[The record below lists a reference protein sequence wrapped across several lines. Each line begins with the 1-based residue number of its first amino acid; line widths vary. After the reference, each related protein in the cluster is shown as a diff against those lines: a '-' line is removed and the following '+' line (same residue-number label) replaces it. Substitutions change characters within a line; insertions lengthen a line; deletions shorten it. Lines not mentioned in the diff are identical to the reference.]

1 MEDRKRRRGR
11 HQSQLGSQFG
21 GRYNRQPR
29 GGQRSA
35 STLPRKSK
43 LHVTARRIRG
53 SMNRTT
59 TLRQVAGPVS
69 FVLIVLACWFV
80 AGIVADR
87 MVQQELDAAL
97 RTQRQMST
105 SIVDNMAEVIAS
117 DLAMSR
123 AIPATMAEMDVVQRA
138 LVQSQNYAANGE
150 ATEPALRAALLNNPQ
165 MTAVSKFL
173 HDAQGFSGLD
183 QIWIVNANGICVASS
198 ASVTSQDSAQQ
209 SFVGVDMRARG
220 YLTNALLGAFS
231 EAYGVGRAS
240 GEPGIF
246 IAAPVYSEG
255 LLVGAVVAKVGIAR
269 LRHWV
274 AHAGTFVS
282 DDNGVIIM
290 AHNSALEGHALPN
303 SRVTQMSPAERRIIY
318 RRDTFPDMLIRE
330 DTQVREQA
338 PWVPTAVAGQLFG
351 MIEQPMPALY
361 QNRSGLNSGLS
372 AHLVDPLA
380 AWPELLRNH
389 KRDHLLVF
397 LTLAGTVALAW
408 VITVSYVRERRH
420 HRATRDLAE
429 QLQSANTLLSAEA
442 RHDALTGALSRRY
455 FLDLLRREIDRAR
468 ANKEP
473 LCMAIAD
480 LDHFKQIN
488 DRFGHAAGDRALEHF
503 VDTCRTE
510 LRGSDA
516 IGRLGGEEFGLLL
529 PATDL
534 AGGREVVERLRL
546 RLKDVPSPKLPATAG
561 LSVSIGI
568 TELSPDELPERIMSR
583 ADTALYAAKTGGRDR
598 TEALPPDDT
607 APPARTVVNAW

>member
-1 MEDRKRRRGR
+1 
-11 HQSQLGSQFG
+11 
-21 GRYNRQPR
+21 
-29 GGQRSA
+29 
-35 STLPRKSK
+35 
-43 LHVTARRIRG
+43 
-53 SMNRTT
+53 MNRTT
-59 TLRQVAGPVS
+59 LRQATGPIS
-69 FVLIVLACWFV
+69 FALIVLVCWFV
-80 AGIVADR
+80 AGAVADR

-123 AIPATMAEMDVVQRA
+123 AIPATMAEMDVIQHA
-138 LVQSQNYAANGE
+138 LVQSQNYAANNG
-150 ATEPALRAALLNNPQ
+150 ATEPALRAALLKDPQ
-165 MTAVSKFL
+165 MTAVSTFL

-183 QIWIVNANGICVASS
+183 QVWLVNANGICVASS
-198 ASVTSQDSAQQ
+198 NSLTHPLGAER
-209 SFVGVDMRARG
+209 SFVGADMRMRG

-231 EAYGVGRAS
+231 EAYGVGRLS

-246 IAAPVYSEG
+246 IAAPVYADG
-255 LLVGAVVAKVGIAR
+255 LLVGVVVAKVGIAR

-274 AHAGTFVS
+274 AHAGTFVA
-282 DDNGVIIM
+282 DENGVIIM
-290 AHNSALEGHALPN
+290 AHNSELEGHALPN
-303 SRVTQMSPAERRIIY
+303 SRVTQMSATDRMTIY
-318 RRDTFPDMLIRE
+318 RREILPDIRIQVNP
-330 DTQVREQA
+330 QVREQA
-338 PWVPTAVAGQLFG
+338 PWVPASVAGQLFG
-351 MIEQPMPALY
+351 MSGQPAPSLY
-361 QNRSGLNSGLS
+361 QARSGLNSGLS

-455 FLDLLRREIDRAR
+455 FLDLLRHEIEHAH
-468 ANKEP
+468 AVNEP

-503 VDTCRTE
+503 VDTCRAE
-510 LRGSDA
+510 LRDSDA

-546 RLKDVPSPKLPATAG
+546 RLKAVPSPKLPASVG

-568 TELSPDELPERIMSR
+568 TELSSDDLPERIMSR

-607 APPARTVVNAW
+607 APPARTVATAW

>member
-1 MEDRKRRRGR
+1 
-11 HQSQLGSQFG
+11 
-21 GRYNRQPR
+21 
-29 GGQRSA
+29 
-35 STLPRKSK
+35 
-43 LHVTARRIRG
+43 
-53 SMNRTT
+53 MNRT
-59 TLRQVAGPVS
+59 TLRQVTGPVG
-69 FVLIVLACWFV
+69 FLLIVLVCWFV
-80 AGIVADR
+80 AGMVADR

-97 RTQRQMST
+97 RSQRQMST

-138 LVQSQNYAANGE
+138 LVQSQNYAAND
-150 ATEPALRAALLNNPQ
+150 AAAEPAMRAALLKDAR
-165 MTAVSKFL
+165 MTAVSNFL

-183 QIWIVNANGICVASS
+183 QIWLVNANGICVASS
-198 ASVTSQDSAQQ
+198 NSINNPLAAER
-209 SFVGVDMRARG
+209 SFVGTDMRTRG

-231 EAYGVGRAS
+231 EAYGVGRSS

-246 IAAPVYSEG
+246 IAAPSYQDG
-255 LLVGAVVAKVGIAR
+255 LLVGVVVAKVGLAR

-274 AHAGTFVS
+274 AHAGTFVADES
-282 DDNGVIIM
+282 GVVIM
-290 AHNSALEGHALPN
+290 AHNSALEGHALPD
-303 SRVTQMSPAERRIIY
+303 SRVTQMTRTDRMLVYHREA
-318 RRDTFPDMLIRE
+318 FPEIQIRV
-330 DTQVREQA
+330 DANVRKQA
-338 PWVPTAVAGQLFG
+338 PWVPEAVAGQLFG
-351 MIEQPMPALY
+351 MTEQPVPSLY
-361 QNRSGLNSGLS
+361 QSRGGLNSGLS

-442 RHDALTGALSRRY
+442 RHDALTGAVSRRY
-455 FLDLLRREIDRAR
+455 FLDLLRHEIERAHTS
-468 ANKEP
+468 NEP

-503 VDTCRTE
+503 VDTCRAE
-510 LRGSDA
+510 LRGADA

-534 AGGREVVERLRL
+534 AGGHEVVERLRL
-546 RLKDVPSPKLPATAG
+546 RLKAMPSAKLPASVG

-568 TELSPDELPERIMSR
+568 TELSPDDLPERIMSR
-583 ADTALYAAKTGGRDR
+583 ADMALYAAKSGGRDR

-607 APPARTVVNAW
+607 APPARTVANVW

>member
-1 MEDRKRRRGR
+1 
-11 HQSQLGSQFG
+11 
-21 GRYNRQPR
+21 
-29 GGQRSA
+29 
-35 STLPRKSK
+35 
-43 LHVTARRIRG
+43 
-53 SMNRTT
+53 MNRT
-59 TLRQVAGPVS
+59 TLRQVTGPVS
-69 FVLIVLACWFV
+69 FVLIVLVCWFV
-80 AGIVADR
+80 AGMVADR

-97 RTQRQMST
+97 RSQRQMST

-123 AIPATMAEMDVVQRA
+123 AIPATMAEMDLIQRA
-138 LVQSQNYAANGE
+138 LVQSQNYAANDE
-150 ATEPALRAALLNNPQ
+150 AAEPALRAALLKDPKLN
-165 MTAVSKFL
+165 AVSSFL

-183 QIWIVNANGICVASS
+183 QIWLVNTNGICVASS
-198 ASVTSQDSAQQ
+198 DSINNPYAAQR
-209 SFVGVDMRARG
+209 SFVGIDMRMRG

-246 IAAPVYSEG
+246 IAAPVYADG
-255 LLVGAVVAKVGIAR
+255 LLVGVVVAKVGIAR

-274 AHAGTFVS
+274 AHAGTFVA
-282 DDNGVIIM
+282 DENGVIIM
-290 AHNSALEGHALPN
+290 AHDSELEGHALPN
-303 SRVTQMSPAERRIIY
+303 SHVTQMSPAERRFIY
-318 RRDTFPDMLIRE
+318 RRDSFADMRIRVDAE
-330 DTQVREQA
+330 VREQA
-338 PWVPTAVAGQLFG
+338 PWVPAAIAGQLFG
-351 MIEQPMPALY
+351 MTAQTAPSLY
-361 QNRSGLNSGLS
+361 QARSGLNSGLS

-455 FLDLLRREIDRAR
+455 FLDLLRREIERAHASR
-468 ANKEP
+468 EP

-503 VDTCRTE
+503 VETCRAE
-510 LRGSDA
+510 LRGADA

-546 RLKDVPSPKLPATAG
+546 RLKAVPSPKLPPSVG

-568 TELSPDELPERIMSR
+568 TELSPDDLPERIMSR
-583 ADTALYAAKTGGRDR
+583 ADTALYAAKSGGRDR
-598 TEALPPDDT
+598 TEALLPPDDT
-607 APPARTVVNAW
+607 APSARTPANVW

>member
-1 MEDRKRRRGR
+1 
-11 HQSQLGSQFG
+11 
-21 GRYNRQPR
+21 
-29 GGQRSA
+29 
-35 STLPRKSK
+35 
-43 LHVTARRIRG
+43 
-53 SMNRTT
+53 MNRTT
-59 TLRQVAGPVS
+59 LRQATGPIS
-69 FVLIVLACWFV
+69 FTLIVLVCWFV
-80 AGIVADR
+80 AGMVADR

-97 RTQRQMST
+97 HAQRQMST
-105 SIVDNMAEVIAS
+105 SVVDNMAEVIAS

-123 AIPATMAEMDVVQRA
+123 AIPATMAEMDLIQRA

-150 ATEPALRAALLNNPQ
+150 ATEPALRAALLKDAK
-165 MTAVSKFL
+165 MAAVSDFL

-183 QIWIVNANGICVASS
+183 QIWLVNANGICVASS
-198 ASVTSQDSAQQ
+198 NTVSNSLAAEH
-209 SFVGVDMRARG
+209 SFVGIDMRIRG
-220 YLTNALLGAFS
+220 YVTNALLGAFA
-231 EAYGVGRAS
+231 EAYGVGHLN

-246 IAAPVYSEG
+246 IAAPAYADG

-274 AHAGTFVS
+274 AHAGTFVA
-282 DDNGVIIM
+282 DENGVVIM
-290 AHNSALEGHALPN
+290 AHNSALEGLALPN
-303 SRVTQMSPAERRIIY
+303 SRVTQMSPAQRNLIY
-318 RRDTFPDMLIRE
+318 RRDAFPDIRIRVAP
-330 DTQVREQA
+330 QVREQA
-338 PWVPTAVAGQLFG
+338 PWVPEAIARQLFG
-351 MIEQPMPALY
+351 MSERPAPSLY
-361 QNRSGLNSGLS
+361 QFRSGLNSGLS

-397 LTLAGTVALAW
+397 LTLAGTVSLAW

-455 FLDLLRREIDRAR
+455 FLDLLRHEIERAR
-468 ANKEP
+468 ASNQP

-503 VDTCRTE
+503 VDTCRAE
-510 LRGSDA
+510 LRGTDA

-546 RLKDVPSPKLPATAG
+546 RLKAIPSPRLPPSVG

-568 TELSPDELPERIMSR
+568 TELSSDDLPERIMSR
-583 ADTALYAAKTGGRDR
+583 ADTALYAAKSGGRDR

-607 APPARTVVNAW
+607 APPARTVANVW

>member
-1 MEDRKRRRGR
+1 
-11 HQSQLGSQFG
+11 
-21 GRYNRQPR
+21 
-29 GGQRSA
+29 
-35 STLPRKSK
+35 
-43 LHVTARRIRG
+43 
-53 SMNRTT
+53 MNRTT
-59 TLRQVAGPVS
+59 LRQATGPIS
-69 FVLIVLACWFV
+69 FALIVLVCWFV
-80 AGIVADR
+80 AGMVADR

-97 RTQRQMST
+97 HAQRQMST

-123 AIPATMAEMDVVQRA
+123 AIPATMAEMDVVQHA
-138 LVQSQNYAANGE
+138 LVQSQNYAANG
-150 ATEPALRAALLNNPQ
+150 AAAEPALHAALLKDAR
-165 MTAVSKFL
+165 MSAVSEFL

-183 QIWIVNANGICVASS
+183 QIWLVNANGICVASS
-198 ASVTSQDSAQQ
+198 NSISNPQAAQQ
-209 SFVGVDMRARG
+209 SFVGIDMRERG
-220 YLTNALLGAFS
+220 YLANALLGAFA

-246 IAAPVYSEG
+246 IAAPVYADG
-255 LLVGAVVAKVGIAR
+255 LLVGVVVAKVGIAR

-274 AHAGTFVS
+274 AHAGTFVA
-282 DDNGVIIM
+282 DENGVIIM

-303 SRVTQMSPAERRIIY
+303 SHVMQMSDADRRIVY
-318 RRDTFPDMLIRE
+318 RREAFTDISIQVDG
-330 DTQVREQA
+330 QVRDQA
-338 PWVPTAVAGQLFG
+338 PWVPASIAGQLFG
-351 MIEQPMPALY
+351 MSERPVPSLY
-361 QNRSGLNSGLS
+361 QARTGLNSGLS

-455 FLDLLRREIDRAR
+455 FLDLLRHEIERAH
-468 ANKEP
+468 ANNEP

-503 VDTCRTE
+503 VDTCRAE

-546 RLKDVPSPKLPATAG
+546 RLKAIPSPKLPASVG

-568 TELSPDELPERIMSR
+568 TELSPDDLPERIMSR
-583 ADTALYAAKTGGRDR
+583 ADTALYAAKSGGRDR

-607 APPARTVVNAW
+607 APPTRTVANVW

>member
-1 MEDRKRRRGR
+1 
-11 HQSQLGSQFG
+11 
-21 GRYNRQPR
+21 
-29 GGQRSA
+29 
-35 STLPRKSK
+35 
-43 LHVTARRIRG
+43 
-53 SMNRTT
+53 MNRTT
-59 TLRQVAGPVS
+59 LRQIAGPVS
-69 FVLIVLACWFV
+69 FALIVLVCWFV
-80 AGIVADR
+80 AGMVADR

-97 RTQRQMST
+97 HSQRQMST

-138 LVQSQNYAANGE
+138 LVQSQNYAVNEGMA
-150 ATEPALRAALLNNPQ
+150 EPALRAALLGNPQ
-165 MTAVSKFL
+165 MAAVSQFL

-183 QIWIVNANGICVASS
+183 QIWIVNTNGICVASS
-198 ASVTSQDSAQQ
+198 ATISNPAGIQPSL
-209 SFVGVDMRARG
+209 VGVDMRTRS
-220 YLTNALLGAFS
+220 YMTNALLGAFS

-246 IAAPVYSEG
+246 IAAPVYSDG
-255 LLVGAVVAKVGIAR
+255 LLVGVVVAKVGIAR

-274 AHAGTFVS
+274 AHAGTFVT

-290 AHNSALEGHALPN
+290 AHDSALEGRAMPS
-303 SRVTQMSPAERRIIY
+303 SRITQMSPAERRIIY
-318 RRDTFPDMLIRE
+318 RRETFPEMRIRV
-330 DTQVREQA
+330 DTQLREQA
-338 PWVPTAVAGQLFG
+338 PWVPAAAAEQFFG
-351 MIEQPMPALY
+351 MSEQPAPALY

-420 HRATRDLAE
+420 HRATRDLAK

-455 FLDLLRREIDRAR
+455 FLDLLRREIDRAQAGR
-468 ANKEP
+468 EP

-529 PATDL
+529 PATGL

-546 RLKDVPSPKLPATAG
+546 ALKAAPSPKLPPSVS

-568 TELSPDELPERIMSR
+568 TELSPDDLPERLMSR

-607 APPARTVVNAW
+607 APPTRTAVNAW

>member
-1 MEDRKRRRGR
+1 
-11 HQSQLGSQFG
+11 
-21 GRYNRQPR
+21 
-29 GGQRSA
+29 
-35 STLPRKSK
+35 
-43 LHVTARRIRG
+43 
-53 SMNRTT
+53 MNRTT
-59 TLRQVAGPVS
+59 LRQATGPIV
-69 FVLIVLACWFV
+69 FVLILLACWFV
-80 AGIVADR
+80 AGMVADR
-87 MVQQELDAAL
+87 MVQQELAATL
-97 RTQRQMST
+97 HAQRQMSA

-123 AIPATMAEMDVVQRA
+123 AIPATMAEMDVVQNA
-138 LVQSQNYAANGE
+138 LVQSRNYAANGE
-150 ATEPALRAALLNNPQ
+150 TTEPALRAALLKDPR
-165 MTAVSKFL
+165 MTAVSTFL
-173 HDAQGFSGLD
+173 HRAQGFSGLD
-183 QIWIVNANGICVASS
+183 QVWLVNANGICVA
-198 ASVTSQDSAQQ
+198 ASDVLTDTPRR
-209 SFVGVDMRARG
+209 SFVGVDMRVRA
-220 YLTNALLGAFS
+220 YLRSALLGAFS
-231 EAYGVGRAS
+231 EAYGVGRTS

-246 IAAPVYSEG
+246 IAVPVYADGE
-255 LLVGAVVAKVGIAR
+255 LTGAVVAKVGIAR

-274 AHAGTFVS
+274 AHAGTFVA
-282 DDNGVIIM
+282 DGNGVIIM
-290 AHNSALEGHALPN
+290 AHDSKLEGHTLPD
-303 SRVTQMSPAERRIIY
+303 SPVTKMRTADRKLTY
-318 RRDTFPDMLIRE
+318 RRDTFPDIQIHV
-330 DTQVREQA
+330 DTQVREAA
-338 PWVPTAVAGQLFG
+338 PWVSAAVAEQLFASAG
-351 MIEQPMPALY
+351 QPGPSLY
-361 QNRSGLNSGLS
+361 QTRGGLNSGLS
-372 AHLVDPLA
+372 AHLVEPLP

-455 FLDLLRREIDRAR
+455 FLDLLRHEIDRAHLG
-468 ANKEP
+468 NQP

-503 VDTCRTE
+503 VDTCRAE
-510 LRGSDA
+510 LRGADA

-546 RLKDVPSPKLPATAG
+546 RLKAVPSAKLPASVT

-568 TELSPDELPERIMSR
+568 TELSVDDLPERIMSR

-607 APPARTVVNAW
+607 APSARTVANIW

>member
-1 MEDRKRRRGR
+1 M
-11 HQSQLGSQFG
+11 
-21 GRYNRQPR
+21 N
-29 GGQRSA
+29 
-35 STLPRKSK
+35 RKS
-43 LHVTARRIRG
+43 
-53 SMNRTT
+53 
-59 TLRQVAGPVS
+59 LRQATGPLS
-69 FVLIVLACWFV
+69 FVLIVFACWFL
-80 AGIVADR
+80 AGSIADR
-87 MVQQELDAAL
+87 MVQQEMDASL
-97 RTQRQMST
+97 RAQRQMSA

-117 DLAMSR
+117 DLSMSR
-123 AIPATMAEMDVVQRA
+123 AIPATMAEMGVIQHA
-138 LVQSQNYAANGE
+138 LAQSQNYAANDGMTGPGQRE
-150 ATEPALRAALLNNPQ
+150 TLLKVPELAAVNG
-165 MTAVSKFL
+165 FL

-183 QIWIVNANGICVASS
+183 SIWLVNANGLCVASS
-198 ASVTSQDSAQQ
+198 NTQTGN
-209 SFVGVDMRARG
+209 FIGVDMRTRN
-220 YLTNALLGAFS
+220 YLTNALLGAFG

-246 IAAPVYSEG
+246 IAAPVYDDG
-255 LLVGAVVAKVGIAR
+255 VLVGAVIAKVGISR

-274 AHAGTFVS
+274 AHAGTFVA
-282 DDNGVIIM
+282 DENGVIIM
-290 AHNSALEGHALPN
+290 AHNSALEGHALPDA
-303 SRVTQMSPAERRIIY
+303 RVKRMSVAERRSTY
-318 RRDTFPDMLIRE
+318 RREDFPNVQIAAHMQ
-330 DTQVREQA
+330 QVREQA
-338 PWVPTAVAGQLFG
+338 PWVPEAIAGQLFG
-351 MIEQPMPALY
+351 VTDRPMPALY
-361 QNRSGLNSGLS
+361 EWRGGLNSGLS

-455 FLDLLRREIDRAR
+455 FLDLLRHEIERAHATR
-468 ANKEP
+468 EP

-503 VDTCRTE
+503 VDTCRAE

-516 IGRLGGEEFGLLL
+516 IGRLGGEEFGILL
-529 PATDL
+529 PATSL
-534 AGGREVVERLRL
+534 EAGRDVVERLRN
-546 RLKDVPSPKLPATAG
+546 RLKAIPSTKLPASAS

-568 TELSPDELPERIMSR
+568 TELSPQDLPERLMSR
-583 ADTALYAAKTGGRDR
+583 ADLALYAAKSGGRDR

-607 APPARTVVNAW
+607 APPARTAATTW

>member
-1 MEDRKRRRGR
+1 
-11 HQSQLGSQFG
+11 
-21 GRYNRQPR
+21 
-29 GGQRSA
+29 
-35 STLPRKSK
+35 
-43 LHVTARRIRG
+43 
-53 SMNRTT
+53 
-59 TLRQVAGPVS
+59 
-69 FVLIVLACWFV
+69 
-80 AGIVADR
+80 
-87 MVQQELDAAL
+87 
-97 RTQRQMST
+97 
-105 SIVDNMAEVIAS
+105 
-117 DLAMSR
+117 
-123 AIPATMAEMDVVQRA
+123 
-138 LVQSQNYAANGE
+138 
-150 ATEPALRAALLNNPQ
+150 
-165 MTAVSKFL
+165 
-173 HDAQGFSGLD
+173 
-183 QIWIVNANGICVASS
+183 
-198 ASVTSQDSAQQ
+198 
-209 SFVGVDMRARG
+209 
-220 YLTNALLGAFS
+220 
-231 EAYGVGRAS
+231 
-240 GEPGIF
+240 
-246 IAAPVYSEG
+246 
-255 LLVGAVVAKVGIAR
+255 VAKVGIAR

-274 AHAGTFVS
+274 AHAGTFVA
-282 DDNGVIIM
+282 DEHGVIIM
-290 AHNSALEGHALPN
+290 AHDSALEGHALPN
-303 SRVTQMSPAERRIIY
+303 SRVTQMSADERMTIY
-318 RRDTFPDMLIRE
+318 RREILPDIQIQV
-330 DTQVREQA
+330 DAQVREQA
-338 PWVPTAVAGQLFG
+338 PWVPAAVAGQLFG
-351 MIEQPMPALY
+351 MSEQRAPSLY
-361 QNRSGLNSGLS
+361 QSRSGLNSGLS

-455 FLDLLRREIDRAR
+455 FLDLLRHEIERAH
-468 ANKEP
+468 ASNEP

-503 VDTCRTE
+503 VDTCRAE
-510 LRGSDA
+510 LRGGDA

-546 RLKDVPSPKLPATAG
+546 RLKAIPSPKLPASVG

-568 TELSPDELPERIMSR
+568 TELSSDDLPERIMSR

>member
-1 MEDRKRRRGR
+1 
-11 HQSQLGSQFG
+11 
-21 GRYNRQPR
+21 
-29 GGQRSA
+29 
-35 STLPRKSK
+35 
-43 LHVTARRIRG
+43 
-53 SMNRTT
+53 MNRTT
-59 TLRQVAGPVS
+59 LRQATGPIS
-69 FVLIVLACWFV
+69 FVLIVLVCWFV
-80 AGIVADR
+80 AGMVADR

-123 AIPATMAEMDVVQRA
+123 AIPATMAEMDVIQHA

-150 ATEPALRAALLNNPQ
+150 AAEPAQRAALLKDPQ
-165 MTAVSKFL
+165 MTAVSNFL

-183 QIWIVNANGICVASS
+183 QIWLVNANGICVASS
-198 ASVTSQDSAQQ
+198 ASINNPLAAER
-209 SFVGVDMRARG
+209 SFVGIDMRVRG

-246 IAAPVYSEG
+246 IAAPVYAEG
-255 LLVGAVVAKVGIAR
+255 LLVGVVVAKVGIAR

-274 AHAGTFVS
+274 AHAGTFVA

-290 AHNSALEGHALPN
+290 AHNSELEGHALPD
-303 SRVTQMSPAERRIIY
+303 SRVQKMSTADRLVIY
-318 RRDTFPDMLIRE
+318 HRESFPDVRIQV
-330 DTQVREQA
+330 DAQVRDQA
-338 PWVPTAVAGQLFG
+338 PWVPSAIAGQLFG
-351 MIEQPMPALY
+351 MVERPMPSLY
-361 QNRSGLNSGLS
+361 QSRGGLNSGLS

-455 FLDLLRREIDRAR
+455 FLDLLRHEIERAHA
-468 ANKEP
+468 ANEP

-503 VDTCRTE
+503 VDTCRAE
-510 LRGSDA
+510 LRGADA

-534 AGGREVVERLRL
+534 ADGREVVERLRL
-546 RLKDVPSPKLPATAG
+546 RLKAIPSPKLPASVG

-568 TELSPDELPERIMSR
+568 TELSRDDLPERIMSR
-583 ADTALYAAKTGGRDR
+583 ADIALYAAKTGGRDR

-607 APPARTVVNAW
+607 APPARSVATAC

>member
-1 MEDRKRRRGR
+1 
-11 HQSQLGSQFG
+11 
-21 GRYNRQPR
+21 
-29 GGQRSA
+29 
-35 STLPRKSK
+35 
-43 LHVTARRIRG
+43 
-53 SMNRTT
+53 MNRTN
-59 TLRQVAGPVS
+59 LRQVAGPVS
-69 FVLIVLACWFV
+69 FVLIVLVCWFV
-80 AGIVADR
+80 AGMVADR

-97 RTQRQMST
+97 HTQRQMST

-150 ATEPALRAALLNNPQ
+150 TAEPALRATLLKDPK
-165 MTAVSKFL
+165 MAAVSKFL
-173 HDAQGFSGLD
+173 QDAQGFSGLD
-183 QIWIVNANGICVASS
+183 QVWIVNANGICVASS
-198 ASVTSQDSAQQ
+198 STVSSQDGVQQ

-246 IAAPVYSEG
+246 IAAPVYSDG

-318 RRDTFPDMLIRE
+318 RRETFPDLLIRE

-338 PWVPTAVAGQLFG
+338 PWVPASVVAQLFG
-351 MIEQPMPALY
+351 VIEQPAPALY
-361 QNRSGLNSGLS
+361 QNRGGLNSGLS

-397 LTLAGTVALAW
+397 LTLAGTVALAL

-455 FLDLLRREIDRAR
+455 FLDLLRHEIDRAHASR
-468 ANKEP
+468 EP

-503 VDTCRTE
+503 VGTCRAE

-534 AGGREVVERLRL
+534 ADGREVVERLRL
-546 RLKDVPSPKLPATAG
+546 RLKAVPSPKLPDSAG

-568 TELSPDELPERIMSR
+568 TELSPDDLPERIMSR

-607 APPARTVVNAW
+607 APSARTAVNAW

>member
-1 MEDRKRRRGR
+1 
-11 HQSQLGSQFG
+11 
-21 GRYNRQPR
+21 
-29 GGQRSA
+29 
-35 STLPRKSK
+35 
-43 LHVTARRIRG
+43 
-53 SMNRTT
+53 MNRT

-69 FVLIVLACWFV
+69 FALIVLVCWFV
-80 AGIVADR
+80 AGMVADR

-97 RTQRQMST
+97 RAQRQMST

-123 AIPATMAEMDVVQRA
+123 AIPATMAAMDVIQHA
-138 LVQSQNYAANGE
+138 LVQAQNYAANGE
-150 ATEPALRAALLNNPQ
+150 AAEPALRTALLKDAQ
-165 MTAVSKFL
+165 MTTVSQFL

-198 ASVTSQDSAQQ
+198 STVMSPQGFRQ
-209 SFVGVDMRARG
+209 SFVGMDMRPRG

-231 EAYGVGRAS
+231 EAYGVGRTS

-246 IAAPVYSEG
+246 IAAPVYADG

-274 AHAGTFVS
+274 AHAGTFVT

-290 AHNSALEGHALPN
+290 AHNSALEGRALPN
-303 SRVTQMSPAERRIIY
+303 SHVTQMSPAERRMIY
-318 RRDTFPDMLIRE
+318 HRDTFPDMRIRV
-330 DTQVREQA
+330 DTQVRAQA
-338 PWVPTAVAGQLFG
+338 PWVPAAVAAQLFG
-351 MIEQPMPALY
+351 MNGQPVPALY

-372 AHLVDPLA
+372 AHLVDPLT

-455 FLDLLRREIDRAR
+455 FLDLLRHEIDRAHTG
-468 ANKEP
+468 NEP

-503 VDTCRTE
+503 VDTCRAE
-510 LRGSDA
+510 LRSSDA

-529 PATDL
+529 PATNL

-546 RLKDVPSPKLPATAG
+546 RLKAEPSPKLPATVG

-568 TELSPDELPERIMSR
+568 TELSHDDLPERIMSR

-607 APPARTVVNAW
+607 APPTRTVVNAW

>member
-1 MEDRKRRRGR
+1 
-11 HQSQLGSQFG
+11 
-21 GRYNRQPR
+21 
-29 GGQRSA
+29 
-35 STLPRKSK
+35 
-43 LHVTARRIRG
+43 
-53 SMNRTT
+53 MNRTT
-59 TLRQVAGPVS
+59 LRQATGPIS
-69 FVLIVLACWFV
+69 FVLIVLVCWFV
-80 AGIVADR
+80 AGMVADR

-105 SIVDNMAEVIAS
+105 SVVDNMAEVIAS

-138 LVQSQNYAANGE
+138 LVQSQNYAANGQ
-150 ATEPALRAALLNNPQ
+150 ATEPALRTALLKDPQ
-165 MTAVSKFL
+165 MGTVSNFL

-183 QIWIVNANGICVASS
+183 QIWLVNANGTCVASS
-198 ASVTSQDSAQQ
+198 NSVNNPLAAES
-209 SFVGVDMRARG
+209 SFVGVDMRTRS

-231 EAYGVGRAS
+231 EAYGVGRSS

-246 IAAPVYSEG
+246 IAAPVYADG

-274 AHAGTFVS
+274 AHTGTFVA
-282 DDNGVIIM
+282 DEHGVIIM
-290 AHNSALEGHALPN
+290 AHDSALEGHALPN
-303 SRVTQMSPAERRIIY
+303 SPVTQMSAAERMTIY
-318 RRDTFPDMLIRE
+318 LRE
-330 DTQVREQA
+330 ILPAIQIQVDAQVREQA
-338 PWVPTAVAGQLFG
+338 PWVPAAVAGQLFG
-351 MIEQPMPALY
+351 MSEQPAPSLY
-361 QNRSGLNSGLS
+361 QARSGLNSGLS

-455 FLDLLRREIDRAR
+455 FLDLLRHEIERAH
-468 ANKEP
+468 AGNEP

-503 VDTCRTE
+503 VDTCRAE
-510 LRGSDA
+510 LRGTDA

-546 RLKDVPSPKLPATAG
+546 RLKAIPSPKLPASVG

-568 TELSPDELPERIMSR
+568 TELSADDLPERIMSR

-607 APPARTVVNAW
+607 APPARTVANAW

>member
-1 MEDRKRRRGR
+1 
-11 HQSQLGSQFG
+11 
-21 GRYNRQPR
+21 
-29 GGQRSA
+29 
-35 STLPRKSK
+35 
-43 LHVTARRIRG
+43 
-53 SMNRTT
+53 MNRTT
-59 TLRQVAGPVS
+59 LRQATGPIS
-69 FVLIVLACWFV
+69 FALIVLVCWFV
-80 AGIVADR
+80 AGMVADR

-97 RTQRQMST
+97 RTQRQMSA
-105 SIVDNMAEVIAS
+105 SVVDNMAEVIAS

-123 AIPATMAEMDVVQRA
+123 AIPATMAEMDLVQRA
-138 LVQSQNYAANGE
+138 LVQSQNYAVNSE
-150 ATEPALRAALLNNPQ
+150 AAEPALRSTLLNDPR
-165 MTAVSKFL
+165 MITVSHFL

-183 QIWIVNANGICVASS
+183 QIWLVNANGVCVASS
-198 ASVTSQDSAQQ
+198 NSIDNSRARQT
-209 SFVGVDMRARG
+209 SFVGIDMRVRG
-220 YLTNALLGAFS
+220 YLKNALLGAFS
-231 EAYGVGRAS
+231 EAYGVGRTS
-240 GEPGIF
+240 GEPGIY
-246 IAAPVYSEG
+246 IAAPVYADG
-255 LLVGAVVAKVGIAR
+255 MLVGVVVAKVGIAR

-274 AHAGTFVS
+274 AHAGTFVA

-290 AHNSALEGHALPN
+290 AHNSTLEGHALPN
-303 SRVTQMSPAERRIIY
+303 SRVTQMSSAERLLVY
-318 RRDTFPDMLIRE
+318 RREVLPDVHIQV
-330 DTQVREQA
+330 DAQVREQA
-338 PWVPTAVAGQLFG
+338 PWVPSAVAAQLFG
-351 MIEQPMPALY
+351 MSVQPAPSLY
-361 QNRSGLNSGLS
+361 QTRSGLNSGLS

-455 FLDLLRREIDRAR
+455 FLDLLRREIDRAQ
-468 ANKEP
+468 AAHEP

-480 LDHFKQIN
+480 LDYFKQIN

-503 VDTCRTE
+503 VDTCRAE
-510 LRGSDA
+510 LRGADA

-546 RLKDVPSPKLPATAG
+546 RLKAMPSPKLPASVG

-568 TELSPDELPERIMSR
+568 TELSSDDLPERIMSR
-583 ADTALYAAKTGGRDR
+583 ADTALYAAKSGGRDR

-607 APPARTVVNAW
+607 APPTRTVANVW

>member
-1 MEDRKRRRGR
+1 
-11 HQSQLGSQFG
+11 
-21 GRYNRQPR
+21 
-29 GGQRSA
+29 
-35 STLPRKSK
+35 
-43 LHVTARRIRG
+43 
-53 SMNRTT
+53 MNRTT
-59 TLRQVAGPVS
+59 LHQAAGPIS
-69 FVLIVLACWFV
+69 FALIVLVCWFV
-80 AGIVADR
+80 AGMVADR
-87 MVQQELDAAL
+87 MVQQELGAAL
-97 RTQRQMST
+97 RAQRQMST

-123 AIPATMAEMDVVQRA
+123 AIPATMAEMDLVQHA

-150 ATEPALRAALLNNPQ
+150 ATEPARRAALLKDAR
-165 MTAVSKFL
+165 MSAVSTFL

-183 QIWIVNANGICVASS
+183 QIWLVNANGICVASS
-198 ASVTSQDSAQQ
+198 NSINSTWAGER
-209 SFVGVDMRARG
+209 SFVGVDMRMRA
-220 YLTNALLGAFS
+220 YLTNALVGAFS
-231 EAYGVGRAS
+231 EAYGVGRSS

-246 IAAPVYSEG
+246 IAAPVYAEG

-274 AHAGTFVS
+274 AHAGTFVA
-282 DDNGVIIM
+282 DENGVIIM
-290 AHNSALEGHALPN
+290 AHNSELEGHALPN
-303 SRVTQMSPAERRIIY
+303 SRVTQMSVFERRIIY
-318 RRDTFPDMLIRE
+318 RRETFPDMRI
-330 DTQVREQA
+330 QVDAQVPAQA
-338 PWVPTAVAGQLFG
+338 PWVPTAIAGQLFG
-351 MIEQPMPALY
+351 MTEQRMPSLY
-361 QNRSGLNSGLS
+361 QARGGLNSGLS

-455 FLDLLRREIDRAR
+455 FLDLLRHEIERAH
-468 ANKEP
+468 ANNEP

-503 VDTCRTE
+503 VDTCRAE
-510 LRGSDA
+510 LRGADA
-516 IGRLGGEEFGLLL
+516 VGRLGGEEFGLLL

-534 AGGREVVERLRL
+534 AGGRDVVERLRL
-546 RLKDVPSPKLPATAG
+546 RLKAVPSPNLPPSVG

-568 TELSPDELPERIMSR
+568 TELSPDDLPERIMSR

-607 APPARTVVNAW
+607 APPARTVATVW

>member
-1 MEDRKRRRGR
+1 
-11 HQSQLGSQFG
+11 
-21 GRYNRQPR
+21 
-29 GGQRSA
+29 
-35 STLPRKSK
+35 
-43 LHVTARRIRG
+43 
-53 SMNRTT
+53 MNRTT
-59 TLRQVAGPVS
+59 LRQATGPIS
-69 FVLIVLACWFV
+69 FALIVLVCWFV
-80 AGIVADR
+80 AGMVADR

-97 RTQRQMST
+97 HTQRQMST

-123 AIPATMAEMDVVQRA
+123 AIPATMAEMDVIQHA
-138 LVQSQNYAANGE
+138 LVQSQNYAANG
-150 ATEPALRAALLNNPQ
+150 AAAEPALHAALLKDARLR
-165 MTAVSKFL
+165 AVSEFL

-183 QIWIVNANGICVASS
+183 QIWLVNANGICVASS
-198 ASVTSQDSAQQ
+198 NSINNPQAAQQ
-209 SFVGVDMRARG
+209 SFVGIDMRERG
-220 YLTNALLGAFS
+220 YLANALLGAFA

-246 IAAPVYSEG
+246 IAAPVYADG
-255 LLVGAVVAKVGIAR
+255 LLAGVVVAKVGIAR

-274 AHAGTFVS
+274 AHAGTFVA
-282 DDNGVIIM
+282 DENGVIIM
-290 AHNSALEGHALPN
+290 AHDSALEGHALPN
-303 SRVTQMSPAERRIIY
+303 SRVMQMSAADRKIIY
-318 RRDTFPDMLIRE
+318 RRETFSDISI
-330 DTQVREQA
+330 QVDALVRDQA
-338 PWVPTAVAGQLFG
+338 PWVPASIAGQLFG
-351 MIEQPMPALY
+351 MSERPVPSLY
-361 QNRSGLNSGLS
+361 QARTGLNSGLS

-455 FLDLLRREIDRAR
+455 FLDLLRHEIERAH
-468 ANKEP
+468 ASNEP

-503 VDTCRTE
+503 VDTCRAE

-546 RLKDVPSPKLPATAG
+546 RLKAIPSPKLPASVG

-568 TELSPDELPERIMSR
+568 TELSPDDLPERIVSR
-583 ADTALYAAKTGGRDR
+583 ADTALYAAKSGGRDR

-607 APPARTVVNAW
+607 APPARTVANVW